1 MGVTTHELHGSLR
14 AAEATALKTALQDLL
29 SQGDLCVVTNDLV
42 ALDAAILQ
50 VLLSAKRTAA
60 QLDRNLQIDCREGGA
75 LATLCERL
83 ALGGSL
89 CGQDEEDGPS

>member
-1 MGVTTHELHGSLR
+1 MAATTHELHGTLW
-14 AAEATALKTALQDLL
+14 AGDATALRTALEDLL
-29 SQGDLCVVTNDLV
+29 SRGDLCVVTYDLV

-60 QLDRNLQIDCREGGA
+60 QLDRNLQIDSPEGRA

-83 ALGGSL
+83 ALGDSL
-89 CGQDEEDGPS
+89 GGLDEAGGPS